1 MNKAELIEHIEEYR
15 DANSEQELL
24 KVLMDKL
31 VEELETWP
39 IETERQRHD
48 LNMMIR
54 DLEEELDYIESD
66 KLAEFDPE
74 AH

>member
-1 MNKAELIEHIEEYR
+1 MKKEELIEYIEEFR
-15 DANSEQELL
+15 DSNSEQRLL

-31 VEELETWP
+31 VEELEEWP
-39 IETERQRHD
+39 VETEHQRHD

-74 AH
+74 AQ